1 MSDKAIKVQDI
12 SKAYLIGLKETKH
25 ETLAGTVFSWIR
37 RPVQNYNWLKR
48 LNTFKFNEDNE
59 ELFWALRN
67 VSFDLDHGEAIALIG
82 ANGAG
87 KSTLLRILSRIS
99 NPTYG
104 KVEIEGR
111 VSSLLDV
118 GTGFNN
124 NLTGRE
130 NVYLNGTILGMTK
143 KEVDRKFDEIVAFS
157 GVEKFIDTQVK
168 KYSSGMRLRLA
179 FSVAAHIESDII
191 IIDEVLM
198 LGDAAFKRK
207 SLEKIT
213 QVAKKG
219 ISVILTSH
227 NLFPLQN
234 ICKRAILLKEGKLI
248 KDGDTDEVI
257 TYYLSD
263 VFKDKA
269 SQTWSFE
276 DAPSTESVKLL
287 KAEVHPLNTGLEIIR
302 PKDAFEFE
310 FLFYF
315 LFEDT
320 KNINIQFYFQDEN
333 EFLIFI
339 GSTALINKV
348 YQASKGYFKA
358 KCRIPDNFMNSGKFT
373 ISRLLVM
380 EGKKNVLYEHTD
392 LLTFEICDSVKDKTR
407 RIGKIDGLLKPKLEW
422 EIKTEEEVEAVN

>member
-1 MSDKAIKVQDI
+1 MSDKAIVVSDI
-12 SKAYLIGLKETKH
+12 SKAFLIATQEVQQD
-25 ETLAGTVFSWIR
+25 TLAGTIFSWIKK
-37 RPVQNYNWLKR
+37 PVKNYKWLKR
-48 LNTFKFNEDNE
+48 LNTFRFNEDNPD
-59 ELFWALRN
+59 LFWALKN
-67 VSFDLDHGEAIALIG
+67 ISFSLDHGETIALIG

-99 NPTYG
+99 NPTSG
-104 KVEIEGR
+104 KVELNGR
-111 VSSLLDV
+111 VSSLLDI

-143 KEVDRKFDEIVAFS
+143 KEVDRKFDEIVEFS

-179 FSVAAHIESDII
+179 FSVAAHIESEII

-213 QVAKKG
+213 QVANRG

-227 NLFPLQN
+227 NLTPLQS
-234 ICKRAILLKEGKLI
+234 ICKRAILLKEGQLI

-263 VFKDKA
+263 VFKDNS
-269 SQTWSFE
+269 SQTWSLE
-276 DAPSTESVKLL
+276 DAPSSDSIKLL
-287 KAEVHPLNTGLEIIR
+287 KAEVHPLDKDLTIIR
-302 PKDAFEFE
+302 PRDAFEFE
-310 FLFYF
+310 FLFYI

-320 KNINIQFYFQDEN
+320 KNINVTFYFQDEN
-333 EFLIFI
+333 ELLIFI
-339 GSTALINKV
+339 GSTSLTGKV
-348 YQASKGYFKA
+348 YQATKGYFKA
-358 KCRIPDNFMNSGKFT
+358 CCRIPENLMNGGKFT
-373 ISRLLVM
+373 ISKLVVL
-380 EGKKNVLYEHTD
+380 EGKNKVLYEHKD
-392 LLTFEICDSVKDKTR
+392 LLTFNIAESIRDKMGKV
-407 RIGKIDGLLKPKLEW
+407 GKIDGLLKPKLQW
-422 EIKTEEEVEAVN
+422 EVKVEKEEEVLD